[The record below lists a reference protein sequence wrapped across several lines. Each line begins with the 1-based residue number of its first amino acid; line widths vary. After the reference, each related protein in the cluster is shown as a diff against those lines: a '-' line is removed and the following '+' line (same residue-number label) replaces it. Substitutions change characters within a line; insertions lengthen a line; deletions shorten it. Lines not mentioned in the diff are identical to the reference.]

1 MDWVE
6 ISLTVNGE
14 LAEAVAE
21 VLSRYCSNGVTTE
34 QGVRH
39 VDDSDAGTPDG
50 PITVRAYLPA
60 DSSLEGKQAQI
71 DEALH
76 YLGMI
81 QPLPAHAFRP
91 VADQNWMEAW
101 RQHYHPIEIGRR
113 LMVVPAWMEPEE
125 QDRIAVKI
133 DPGMA
138 FGTGTHPSTQLCLQ
152 YIDAI
157 LDSPNGQVPSRHG
170 RSADNII
177 DVGCGSG
184 ILSIAALKLGAGL
197 ALGVDT
203 DAEAIRNS
211 RANADLNGIGG
222 ELILGVG
229 SVREIL
235 DGKFGIRSAPLV
247 VVNILA
253 PVIADLFGDGLASLL
268 DSGGALILAGILET
282 QASGVVSAARKAGM
296 FLQGDTAQM
305 GDWVALRMSR

>member
-39 VDDSDAGTPDG
+39 LDDRDAGTPTG

-60 DSSLEGKQAQI
+60 DSSLDGAQAQI
-71 DEALH
+71 IEALH

-81 QPLPAHAFRP
+81 QPLPAPAFRP
-91 VADQNWMEAW
+91 IADQNWMDAW
-101 RQHYHPIEIGRR
+101 RKHYRPIEIGRR
-113 LMVVPAWMEPEE
+113 LMVVPAWIEPE
-125 QDRIAVKI
+125 DPNRIAVKI

-152 YIDAI
+152 LIDSI
-157 LDSPNGQVPSRHG
+157 LEAVIRRAHSPGAHLATSM
-170 RSADNII
+170 I

-184 ILSIAALKLGAGL
+184 ILSIAALKLGAGS

-203 DAEAIRNS
+203 DAEAVRNA
-211 RANADLNGIGG
+211 RGNAALNGIGR

-235 DGKFGIRSAPLV
+235 DGKFGIKSAPLV

-268 DSGGALILAGILET
+268 EPGGALILAGILET
-282 QASGVVSAARKAGM
+282 QATDVENAARRAGM
-296 FLQGDTAQM
+296 ILQTGPAQM
-305 GDWVALRMSR
+305 GEWVALWMSH